1 MHELHA
7 RNMEIIGDE
16 SENVLRNKLERQLQL
31 EDEYLGLACESKD
44 LRFDVDKW
52 GILENPKRHVI
63 DLLHLPMRTNE
74 KMIHLMK
81 MKILDRRGGKTTAS
95 QHTLDRFDDAI
106 RKLGNLG
113 AKWVSGTSLTCFSCT
128 LNSHKIHL
136 CCLHR
141 STRGKRDLKKA

>member
-1 MHELHA
+1 M
-7 RNMEIIGDE
+7 
-16 SENVLRNKLERQLQL
+16 
-31 EDEYLGLACESKD
+31 
-44 LRFDVDKW
+44 DKW
-52 GILENPKRHVI
+52 GILENPKRHLI

-113 AKWVSGTSLTCFSCT
+113 AKWVSVTTLACFSCT
-128 LNSHKIHL
+128 LNPNKIHL
-136 CCLHR
+136 YYLIR